1 MEHTPGP
8 WEVSQYCEGGA
19 GAQLGVKGYDRPVYW
34 NYRIYRNETDVEAKA
49 NARLIAAAPDLLSAL
64 TDLVC
69 CPVFT
74 GKCFESDPETH
85 KAWTLAREAIN
96 KATK

>member
-49 NARLIAAAPDLLSAL
+49 NARLIAAAPDLLFACKKL
-64 TDLVC
+64 LNVL
-69 CPVFT
+69 
-74 GKCFESDPETH
+74 ESEPECKIY
-85 KAWTLAREAIN
+85 KAHAMLAREAIN